1 MMYPY
6 LKSLVVIEVELC
18 TFWTSALAAAGSGER
33 APVYAGDWVIVGVI
47 LNMLVKRRSLP

>member
-33 APVYAGDWVIVGVI
+33 APGYAGDWVIVGVI
-47 LNMLVKRRSLP
+47 LDMLVKRRSLP